1 MNKRKYITP
10 NFEVIRLDKDISLQ
24 LQSPTIDDGLEG
36 YESAPRANSLD
47 KYGTQD
53 DSYTYE
59 NW

>member
-1 MNKRKYITP
+1 MNKRKYIAP

-24 LQSPTIDDGLEG
+24 LQSPTTDPGLES
-36 YESAPRANSLD
+36 YESAARGNSLD